1 VTTANDGFG
10 EEASKDET
18 SLFDKQ
24 LYDRSLME
32 NLSQDVIPNTHHFV
46 SQEHQN

>member
-1 VTTANDGFG
+1 MFSSKQDINNDDGR
-10 EEASKDET
+10 EET

-32 NLSQDVIPNTHHFV
+32 NPSLDLMGANIQ
-46 SQEHQN
+46 